1 MKKPWHMTQL
11 TFSSNYYW
19 QVCLKFCILEQI
31 IATVLFISISSI
43 NNKRSLLRCQSTTAP
58 TDRGWCTC
66 GRTIFL
72 TGGEG
77 RRELESYH
85 LQTFVLYA
93 APAANNFFVCVS
105 VFLQTLQFLLAY
117 NLFLMSASASA
128 NIPFQNFPN
137 PPFPPVSRRM
147 GVRKKIFFQFMGK
160 VLIEEVIKRI
170 NFPNSL
176 QLV

>member
-11 TFSSNYYW
+11 TFSSKYYW

-85 LQTFVLYA
+85 LQTLVLYA

-137 PPFPPVSRRM
+137 PPLSPRQSPYGSQ
-147 GVRKKIFFQFMGK
+147 KKNILSVYGESFDRGSNQADKF
-160 VLIEEVIKRI
+160 
-170 NFPNSL
+170 S
-176 QLV
+176 